1 MSTLFSTVSTYDY
14 GELRPKLFAML
25 ESLDA
30 GTITRGAR
38 VLIKP
43 NLLAP
48 ASPDRAMLTHPM
60 VVKAVVE
67 YALQKGAKVRISDSP
82 AMGSV
87 EKVAKE
93 SGIKSALEGLDVEF
107 REFRSSA
114 MIDVGEPFNSIE
126 IAEDAVHA
134 DVLINLP
141 KLKTHSQ
148 MLLTLGVKNLFGCV
162 VGFRK
167 PQWHL
172 RVGVDREMFGVLL
185 YRIYAAL
192 RPSFT
197 LLDGILAMEGQGP
210 GKGGTPRHVGVVM
223 GSKDAVAVDATV
235 CAMLGIDPDRL
246 FTNLAARRAGEIAE
260 FIEVIGEVPSIRD
273 FRLPRITPL
282 VFGPKST
289 RKILRKYLIQRPA
302 PNEALCKACGDCWR
316 YCPAG
321 AIQHDKK
328 KLPFDYEK
336 CIRCYCCLEV
346 CPHGA
351 LRAEEPKLGKLFN
364 KFIKITS

>member
-1 MSTLFSTVSTYDY
+1 MSTVFSMVSTYDY

-30 GTITRGAR
+30 GTITSGAR

-60 VVKAVVE
+60 VVKAVAE

-114 MIDVGEPFNSIE
+114 MIDVGEPFNRIE
-126 IAEDAVHA
+126 IAEDAVHG

-172 RVGVDREMFGVLL
+172 RVGVEREMFGVLL

-192 RPSFT
+192 KPSFT
-197 LLDGILAMEGQGP
+197 ILDGILAMEGQGP
-210 GKGGTPRHVGVVM
+210 GKGNSEACRRRHGKQRCSCRGCDGLRNAGNRPGPAVHKP
-223 GSKDAVAVDATV
+223 GSQE
-235 CAMLGIDPDRL
+235 GRGDR
-246 FTNLAARRAGEIAE
+246 
-260 FIEVIGEVPSIRD
+260 
-273 FRLPRITPL
+273 RIHRS
-282 VFGPKST
+282 GWRS
-289 RKILRKYLIQRPA
+289 
-302 PNEALCKACGDCWR
+302 ALD
-316 YCPAG
+316 
-321 AIQHDKK
+321 
-328 KLPFDYEK
+328 
-336 CIRCYCCLEV
+336 
-346 CPHGA
+346 
-351 LRAEEPKLGKLFN
+351 
-364 KFIKITS
+364 S